1 MVADYL
7 HICLCEKES
16 QKEIRPGK
24 IRTSV
29 AFDRAR
35 ALNMV
40 FVTTH
45 ISTALIAHGN
55 LSAASACE
63 RTALRFAKQQGA
75 IAMQSNGVRQVRPAR
90 AACGFV
96 STDLGLLAGGEV
108 WRAPGPPAP
117 PTIIF
122 SRKFEYPPL
131 PLTA

>member
-1 MVADYL
+1 MVAGYL

-24 IRTSV
+24 IHTSV
-29 AFDRAR
+29 DFDRAR

-55 LSAASACE
+55 LSAARGISTSPGLLTGTSAVSAASACE

-75 IAMQSNGVRQVRPAR
+75 IATQSNGVERSPS
-90 AACGFV
+90 G
-96 STDLGLLAGGEV
+96 D
-108 WRAPGPPAP
+108 
-117 PTIIF
+117 
-122 SRKFEYPPL
+122 
-131 PLTA
+131 

>member
-45 ISTALIAHGN
+45 ISTALIAPGN
-55 LSAASACE
+55 LIAASGISAATLRSCGPKRGNRREGNFHITRPSHGPKRGKRRE
-63 RTALRFAKQQGA
+63 R
-75 IAMQSNGVRQVRPAR
+75 M
-90 AACGFV
+90 
-96 STDLGLLAGGEV
+96 
-108 WRAPGPPAP
+108 
-117 PTIIF
+117 
-122 SRKFEYPPL
+122 
-131 PLTA
+131 